1 VRKRNVADL
10 RAILGSAVSAF
21 FIFSASAFAEN
32 EHWQWAVAGF
42 YGYEQNE
49 SAKVQLT
56 YAPNSALIEEGLR
69 FRYEGRL
76 SGWDD
81 RDPLAP
87 RAHVLEAEDSLYIG
101 TSIHNGP
108 WRVQLYGGAT
118 VFSDNQYGFDTRF
131 GASAI
136 AEVLW
141 LGTEGEFAALEARG
155 SSISSNWALS
165 FVSGWPTGYENLKLG
180 PEAGVSG
187 NVTGWNARLGV
198 AATGL
203 TLANCDFA
211 LGAGALVDDQERVA
225 PYVSVWLS
233 GKF

>member
-1 VRKRNVADL
+1 MVDL
-10 RAILGSAVSAF
+10 RAIYGGAVSAF
-21 FIFSASAFAEN
+21 FIFSAPALAEN

-42 YGYEQNE
+42 YGHEQNE

-56 YAPNSALIEEGLR
+56 YAPNQALEEEGLR

-76 SGWDD
+76 SGWTDH
-81 RDPLAP
+81 DPAAP
-87 RAHVLEAEDSLYIG
+87 RAHVFEAEDSLYIG
-101 TSIHNGP
+101 TSLHNGP
-108 WRVQLYGGAT
+108 WRVQLYAGAT
-118 VFSDNQYGFDTRF
+118 VFSDNQYGWDTRF

-141 LGTEGEFAALEARG
+141 LGRDGKFAALEARG
-155 SSISSNWALS
+155 ASINNDWGLS
-165 FVSGWPTGYENLKLG
+165 FVSGWPIGFENLKLG
-180 PEAGVSG
+180 PEAGISG

-203 TLANCDFA
+203 RLANCDFA
-211 LGAGALVDDQERVA
+211 LGAGALMDDQDRVA